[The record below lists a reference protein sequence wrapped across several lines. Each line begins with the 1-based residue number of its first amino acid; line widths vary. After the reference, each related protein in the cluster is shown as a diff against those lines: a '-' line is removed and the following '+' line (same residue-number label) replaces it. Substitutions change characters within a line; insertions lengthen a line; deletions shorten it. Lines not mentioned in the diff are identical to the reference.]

1 MIAFQVQVSAVEATL
16 LSALEGAPF
25 CLPAPSFG
33 VQLQRVTFQS
43 VSIAHDAPTTATVFQ
58 HDRWMS
64 PDPAGVT
71 IDTLQTQVVVSAA
84 VDLVRVQAIDD
95 SPNELVPSE
104 IKLKLELAFDI
115 DCVIDGDGN
124 PVITR
129 RGLQVRFDALTVTA
143 AGLPDWIKAAIDQW
157 VAARFGNANGPFA
170 GEIAK
175 GEAWVAAQI
184 GPVLPP
190 SSIPITLTSLLPP
203 AAPFVNAGISVD
215 KGMHC
220 LCVRVEPLTSNSAID
235 IVWKNFLDGYFESHL
250 GANAWAVVVP
260 AADLKLT
267 LKTRLESALADAMG
281 SDRWRL
287 ITTTV
292 DYSTPQSG
300 VAQFTVTPYFDVPVL
315 PTQQVPISI
324 SLSYD
329 AAAGCLQVD
338 LDAYGLR
345 ERISH
350 FERILDTVLSIL
362 LPVVGVI
369 AIEALH
375 QAIADAESAANQAVG
390 TTGGQALTNA
400 YADAKFEVLPGL
412 PFRYRALLPLVA
424 PPTIPGR
431 LSELRADPESVALCG
446 TWGALHWRDADL
458 TVDVSQFGWVAP
470 RVSCNTVGSAV
481 EDLRRNPTAVAS
493 LFAQISLGTTG
504 SAPIKLCGVDVLDDG
519 GAPGGLRIAPSAGS
533 APIDIEI
540 RAVSAFADLPTKHAA
555 RLNVRTTAGAFLVVL
570 DPPKPITQDDI
581 RLIADVLEIQR
592 MQCERVLPPWF
603 QGHGRFNLDWIVNPL
618 LDPDPGDM
626 RVRPEIVHLEV
637 EGLRPSARMTL
648 HTDQGISPVQIAAD
662 AMGGLRLSTMQLPGK
677 PTPYLEL
684 HGEGE
689 HAEAFG
695 TNARKMGVQLTRQPI
710 DPIGALLLPGKA
722 LSLEAVA
729 MQGADR
735 FVVVVEDACISID
748 ASHGHPRVE
757 RVWSVPGVSGV
768 VSIKQGLWAWGAAG
782 VVLLDGKDG
791 VVPVGGRA
799 RGAVLD
805 AATGAGRIAL
815 LLNEGVLLCNDYG
828 GEVAMIPMENA
839 SAVGFIGSGLVSAGG
854 QGLRLHRFEARGRL
868 QGDEQFAEW
877 EADRL
882 ERASLTGSLF
892 ARRQDGRWT
901 EIQADAQIGTT
912 YSEKPWEIGTVRTG
926 RLLAR
931 LSEGLTLDLYRVNG
945 SPQFALPKRN
955 KMRS

>member
-1 MIAFQVQVSAVEATL
+1 MEATL
-16 LSALEGAPF
+16 LSALKGAPF
-25 CLPAPSFG
+25 CLPKPSFG
-33 VQLQRVTFQS
+33 VQLQRVLFQS

-71 IDTLQTQVVVSAA
+71 IETLQTQVFVGAA
-84 VDLVRVQAIDD
+84 VDLVRVQAIQD
-95 SPNELVPSE
+95 SPNGLVPSE
-104 IKLKLELAFDI
+104 IRLQLELAFDI

-129 RGLQVRFDALTVTA
+129 RGLQVRLDALAVTA
-143 AGLPDWIKAAIDQW
+143 AGLPDWIKTAIDQW
-157 VAARFGNANGPFA
+157 MAARFGNANGPFA

-175 GEAWVAAQI
+175 GEAWIAAQI

-203 AAPFVNAGISVD
+203 AAPFINAGISVD
-215 KGMHC
+215 KAMHC
-220 LCVRVEPLTSNSAID
+220 LCVRVEPLTSNSAVD

-260 AADLKLT
+260 AADLKLA
-267 LKTRLESALADAMG
+267 LQTRLWSSLADAMG

-287 ITTTV
+287 ITMTV

-300 VAQFTVTPYFDVPVL
+300 VAQFTVTPYFDVPML
-315 PTQQVPISI
+315 PTQQVPMSI

-329 AAAGCLQVD
+329 AAAGRLQVD

-362 LPVVGVI
+362 LPMVGVI

-390 TTGGQALTNA
+390 AAGGQALTNA
-400 YADAKFEVLPGL
+400 YADAKFEILPGL

-424 PPTIPGR
+424 PASIPGR
-431 LSELRADPESVALCG
+431 ISELRADPESVALCG
-446 TWGALHWRDADL
+446 TGGALHWRDADL
-458 TVDVSQFGWVAP
+458 KVDVSQFGWVAP

-481 EDLRRNPTAVAS
+481 ENLRRDPTAVAS
-493 LFAQISLGTTG
+493 LFAQISLGSTG

-519 GAPGGLRIAPSAGS
+519 GAPGGLHIAPSAGS
-533 APIDIEI
+533 APMDIEI
-540 RAVSAFADLPTKHAA
+540 RAASAFADLPTKRAA
-555 RLNVRTTAGAFLVVL
+555 RLNVRTTAGVFFVVL
-570 DPPKPITQDDI
+570 DPPKPISQDDI
-581 RLIADVLEIQR
+581 RLIADVLEVQR

-618 LDPDPGDM
+618 IDPDPGDM

-637 EGLRPSARMTL
+637 AGLRAGARLTL
-648 HTDQGISPVQIAAD
+648 DTTHGTSPVQIAAD
-662 AMGGLRLSTMQLPGK
+662 AVGGLRLSTMQLPGK
-677 PTPYLEL
+677 PAPYLQL
-684 HGEGE
+684 HGESE
-689 HAEAFG
+689 HEAFG
-695 TNARKMGVQLTRQPI
+695 TNARTMGVQLTRQPL
-710 DPIGALLLPGKA
+710 DPIGTLLLPGKA
-722 LSLEAVA
+722 LSLEAAA

-735 FVVVVEDACISID
+735 FVVVVEDACVSID

-757 RVWSVPGVSGV
+757 RVWSTPGVRGV
-768 VSIKQGLWAWGAAG
+768 VSIKRRLWAWGPAG
-782 VVLLDGKDG
+782 VVWLDAKDG

-805 AATGAGRIAL
+805 AAAGAGWIAL

-828 GEVAMIPMENA
+828 GEIAMVPMEDA
-839 SAVGFIGSGLVSAGG
+839 SAVGFIGSALVSAGSRA
-854 QGLRLHRFEARGRL
+854 LRLHRFDARGRP
-868 QGDEQFAEW
+868 QGNEQLAEW
-877 EADRL
+877 GADRL
-882 ERASLTGSLF
+882 EPASLTGSLF
-892 ARRQDGRWT
+892 ARREDGRWT
-901 EIQADAQIGTT
+901 EIRADAQFGTT
-912 YSEKPWEIGTVRTG
+912 YSETPWEIRTVRTG
-926 RLLAR
+926 LLLAR
-931 LSEGLTLDLYRVNG
+931 LGDGLTLELYRANG
-945 SPQFALPKRN
+945 SPQLALPKRE
-955 KMRS
+955 